1 MKINVDI
8 DCTPA
13 EARAFMGL
21 PDFEPMQKRTLEVME
36 KRMMEQL
43 EHFTPDTLLKMWM
56 QPALSAEWFQDM
68 LRRATK

>member
-8 DCTPA
+8 ECTPA

-21 PDFEPMQKRTLEVME
+21 PDFEPMQQRALAEME